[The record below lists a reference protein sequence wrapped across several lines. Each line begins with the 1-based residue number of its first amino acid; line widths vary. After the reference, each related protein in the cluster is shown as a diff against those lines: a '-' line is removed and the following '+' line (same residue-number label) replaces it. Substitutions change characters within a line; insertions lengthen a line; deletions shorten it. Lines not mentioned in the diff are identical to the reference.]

1 MRRALIAV
9 LLVLAS
15 VAVAPAPPAGADDP
29 GPTVILGPP
38 PFAGPDAMIRA
49 AGSAA
54 YVGADSR
61 GGGRIEQTITQFE
74 RAVSEVRICAHNT
87 HGRMRVDGTAGG
99 RSFRVKYRV
108 AGRDVTRGIVAGSY
122 RTPLLRDGACARRIH
137 VTVRLKRWSVSNGR
151 TFRIL
156 AVSPTG
162 QRDSVA
168 TDVRVVGPFVLP

>member
-1 MRRALIAV
+1 MRRSLIA
-9 LLVLAS
+9 LLLALAS
-15 VAVAPAPPAGADDP
+15 MSVAPAPPAVADDP

-49 AGSAA
+49 DGSTTYAGA
-54 YVGADSR
+54 GTR

-74 RAVSEVRICAHNT
+74 RAVSDIRICAHNT
-87 HGRMRVDGTAGG
+87 HGRMRVEGTSGG

-108 AGRDVTRGIVAGSY
+108 AGRDVTRSIVAGTY
-122 RTPLLRDGACARRIH
+122 RTRQLQDGTCARRIH
-137 VTVRLKRWSVSNGR
+137 VVVRLKPWTASDGR
-151 TFRIL
+151 IFRIR
-156 AVSPTG
+156 AASPAG